1 MSKNTFFIS
10 ALETYSSTNISILR
24 GLEPVI
30 LTGTMVPVTD
40 WSQWNEFFVGLMCF
54 KIR

>member
-1 MSKNTFFIS
+1 MFKTTFFIS
-10 ALETYSSTNISILR
+10 APITYSSTSISILR

-30 LTGTMVPVTD
+30 LTV
-40 WSQWNEFFVGLMCF
+40 QWYLSLTGVSGMDFLLGIMCF